1 MSIAQDIAASV
12 PEERVA
18 ALKADPYTFEAQTE
32 AEMTLA
38 MRSPAYRISHL
49 YKILIKGDGEDDS
62 DPGLVATFVPNR
74 AQRRLIASFWH
85 RNIILKARQLGMCL
99 DPSTRVLTADL
110 RWVPIGDIQP
120 GQEVV
125 SVDEHPPGGRGK
137 ARKMRTATVEH
148 AGRVMRHA
156 YRVSLSDG
164 RQVVCTDRHPWLTR
178 KAATDAKWR
187 SLSGEGNQVV
197 GKITVGT
204 KVRSITTPWGE
215 PDYQD
220 GWFGGMLDGEGSIS
234 NGNRAG
240 CQLSVSQVV
249 GPVWARAHR
258 YLDERGYAYRIEED
272 EGLRESK
279 HGSEAVPRLA
289 LTRMDDIFR
298 LIGTT
303 RPSRFIG
310 RRFWEGRE
318 LPGKRGAGV
327 AWVEVTGIE
336 YIGEQEMVD
345 LQTSTG
351 TYIAEGLVSHNTTFI
366 AIMFLD
372 ACLFRSN
379 VRAGM
384 IAQTDPIAKKLFR
397 DKVKFA
403 YDNLPDHVR
412 RAMPLERESA
422 DELLFAHTGSSIQ
435 VSTSMRSGT
444 LQYLHVS
451 EFGKIC
457 ADFPKRAQE
466 VVTGSIPT
474 VPANGV
480 IFIESTAEGR
490 EGHFY
495 NMTMRAK
502 ALQEQGAPLTRKDYK
517 LHFFPWFEEPNYR
530 APAGTVL
537 VTKRDHDYFDG
548 LEAKLG
554 VVIDDEQ
561 RSWYCATRD
570 GDFSGDEEMM
580 FQEYPSCITGDAWVS
595 TPSGP
600 VRMRDVEPDGE
611 VITAKFDQ
619 GEKPTYRITTRLGYQ
634 LTCTDDHPILTPSG
648 SFATLDDGLSLGDAI
663 CLASPLFGHQVQRVA
678 FRTYG
683 FVDATITIDADL
695 AEFLGLFMGDGSF
708 HNGSVSIACDAGDE
722 EVIARAR
729 HYMERYLGGHGERL
743 TGSKR
748 GCVEVRKASA
758 GLQEPFAQLGII
770 EQRTGGGWKRCVH
783 VPDFIM
789 RSPKAV
795 VAAFLRGLFEAD
807 GFVARKG
814 NNIRLFAKDVQ
825 VCRDVQLLLLAF
837 GIDCRVSTITKTAGS
852 GRAYQG
858 SELSIRKAGVAV
870 FAREIGFISHRK
882 QARARLALE
891 SSGKGR
897 RVKPFD
903 FIDAIATIE
912 PAGEQAVYD
921 ITTATQR
928 FIANG
933 VVVHNCPEEAFHQST
948 RGTYYAQQFTNARKQ
963 GRILPRLPLEPGVP
977 CYTCWDIG
985 NSDGTA
991 IWVVQKIGNE
1001 WRLVDFYE
1009 AWGEPYSH
1017 AVQWLQARGLV
1028 WDTHYLP
1035 HDADHIRQGQNVNKS
1050 PKQMLEELMPGAN
1063 FVTVP
1068 RIEDVNWG
1076 IQQTRD
1082 MFPLLWFDEEK
1093 TKDGIEHLELY
1104 RRKWNTQQGAW
1115 GNLPDKTGGHSEAA
1129 DALRQ
1134 LAQAYAAGL
1143 INVNS
1148 AQRLKRRGSWRTV

>member
-1 MSIAQDIAASV
+1 MSAAQDITAAV

-74 AQRRLIASFWH
+74 AQRRLIASFWY

-164 RQVVCTDRHPWLTR
+164 REVICTDRHPWLTR

-372 ACLFRSN
+372 ACLFRPN

-384 IAQTDPIAKKLFR
+384 IAQTDGIAKKLFR

-502 ALQEQGAPLTRKDYK
+502 ALQEQGTPLTRKDYK

-580 FQEYPSCITGDAWVS
+580 FQEYPST
-595 TPSGP
+595 
-600 VRMRDVEPDGE
+600 
-611 VITAKFDQ
+611 
-619 GEKPTYRITTRLGYQ
+619 
-634 LTCTDDHPILTPSG
+634 
-648 SFATLDDGLSLGDAI
+648 
-663 CLASPLFGHQVQRVA
+663 
-678 FRTYG
+678 
-683 FVDATITIDADL
+683 
-695 AEFLGLFMGDGSF
+695 
-708 HNGSVSIACDAGDE
+708 
-722 EVIARAR
+722 
-729 HYMERYLGGHGERL
+729 
-743 TGSKR
+743 
-748 GCVEVRKASA
+748 
-758 GLQEPFAQLGII
+758 
-770 EQRTGGGWKRCVH
+770 
-783 VPDFIM
+783 
-789 RSPKAV
+789 
-795 VAAFLRGLFEAD
+795 
-807 GFVARKG
+807 
-814 NNIRLFAKDVQ
+814 
-825 VCRDVQLLLLAF
+825 
-837 GIDCRVSTITKTAGS
+837 
-852 GRAYQG
+852 
-858 SELSIRKAGVAV
+858 
-870 FAREIGFISHRK
+870 
-882 QARARLALE
+882 
-891 SSGKGR
+891 
-897 RVKPFD
+897 
-903 FIDAIATIE
+903 
-912 PAGEQAVYD
+912 
-921 ITTATQR
+921 
-928 FIANG
+928 
-933 VVVHNCPEEAFHQST
+933 PEEAFHQST

-1093 TKDGIEHLELY
+1093 TKAGIEHLELY

-1134 LAQAYAAGL
+1134 LAQAYASGL